1 MFVMTTNQKGA
12 VAELAIAL
20 EASRLG
26 IGVLRPLVE
35 GVRYDLVFDLRD
47 RLARVQCKWANKKG
61 DVIAVQTGGNYHSPT
76 KGYVRS
82 TYAAREVDA
91 VAAYCAAT
99 GGCYYLPIEEVA
111 GLAYIHLRLNP
122 ARNSQ
127 RAGIR
132 MAQQFEFGAIAQLG
146 ERGHG
151 MAEVVGS
158 SPTGSTVDSG
168 GRLIVRSQMF
178 HRRFGWYAQR
188 AANGEEVLVTRWGK
202 PYVRVIPANDQ
213 LELEGGE
220 IEAAQP
226 S

>member
-26 IGVLRPLVE
+26 IEVLRPLVE
-35 GVRYDLVFDLRD
+35 GSRYDLVFDCAGELK
-47 RLARVQCKWANKKG
+47 RVQCKWANKKG
-61 DVIAVQTGGNYHSPT
+61 DIIAVQTGGNYHSPT

-91 VAAYCAAT
+91 VAAYCAAI
-99 GGCYYLPIEEVA
+99 GRCYYLPIEEVA
-111 GLAYIHLRLNP
+111 GLSYIHLRLNP

-158 SPTGSTVDSG
+158 SPTGSITSPGASLVVG
-168 GRLIVRSQMF
+168 SQMF
-178 HRRFGWYAQR
+178 HRQFGWYAQR
-188 AANGEEVLVTRWGK
+188 AAAGQDVLVTKWGK
-202 PYVRVIPANDQ
+202 PYVRLVPANDQ
-213 LELEGGE
+213 LDLNGGE